1 MKKITAYIIFAI
13 SMSLWSNNETFAQVP
28 DYYFDAINL
37 DSIIANDPNPVVFMR
52 QVYVTS
58 EKSNMSRRDRR
69 RQTRLTR
76 NFKKAYPYAK
86 LLSST
91 MKDIENNM
99 QYIKDEK
106 DRESYVKIREKAFRK
121 HYEDEIKKLT
131 ISQGLLLIKLID
143 RETGETSF
151 EIIKEFRGGLLAGTY
166 QAIARIFGHN
176 LKVDYEPEGE
186 DKEIEMLVLKYENG
200 QL

>member
-1 MKKITAYIIFAI
+1 MKKVTGYILFAI
-13 SMSLWSNNETFAQVP
+13 SIIIWSNNKTFAQLP

-37 DSIIANDPNPVVFMR
+37 DSIIANDPNPVIFMR
-52 QVYVTS
+52 QVYITP
-58 EKSNMSRRDRR
+58 EKTNMSKRDRR
-69 RQTRLTR
+69 RQTRLIR

-99 QYIKDEK
+99 QYIKGEK
-106 DRESYVKIREKAFRK
+106 EREHYVKSREKAFRM

-143 RETGETSF
+143 RETGDTSF

-166 QAIARIFGHN
+166 QALARIFGHN
-176 LKVDYEPEGE
+176 LKVNYDPENE
-186 DKEIEMLVLKYENG
+186 DKEIELLVLKYENG

>member
-1 MKKITAYIIFAI
+1 MKKTTAYIIFVI
-13 SMSLWSNNETFAQVP
+13 GMFFWSNQDAYAQVP

-37 DSIIANDPNPVVFMR
+37 DSIIANDPNPVVFMQ
-52 QVYVTS
+52 QVYVTP
-58 EKSNMSRRDRR
+58 EKSNMNRRDRR
-69 RQTRLTR
+69 RYNRLIR

-91 MKDIENNM
+91 MQDIENKM
-99 QYIKDEK
+99 QYINDEK
-106 DRESYVKIREKAFRK
+106 EREQYIKKREKAFRK

-166 QAIARIFGHN
+166 QAIARLFGHN
-176 LKVDYEPEGE
+176 LKVNYEADGE

>member
-1 MKKITAYIIFAI
+1 MKKVTAYILFTI
-13 SMSLWSNNETFAQVP
+13 SVFFWSNQETIAQVP
-28 DYYFDAINL
+28 EYYFDAINL
-37 DSIIANDPNPVVFMR
+37 DSIIANDPNPVVFMQ
-52 QVYVTS
+52 QVYVTP
-58 EKSNMSRRDRR
+58 EKSNMNRRDRR
-69 RQTRLTR
+69 RYNKLIR

-91 MKDIENNM
+91 MKDIENNI
-99 QYIKDEK
+99 QYIDDEK
-106 DRESYVKIREKAFRK
+106 DRERYIKLREKAFRK

-176 LKVDYEPEGE
+176 LKVNYDPEGE